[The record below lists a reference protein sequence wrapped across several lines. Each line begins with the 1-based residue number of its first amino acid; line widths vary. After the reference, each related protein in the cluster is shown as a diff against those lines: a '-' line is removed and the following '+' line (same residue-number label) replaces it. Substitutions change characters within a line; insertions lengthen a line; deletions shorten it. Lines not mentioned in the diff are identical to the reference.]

1 MFFNILLILI
11 LALSFPWRSSV
22 FIAPISS
29 IIVFSYFLKKIQ
41 LEKAK
46 LRILSFLL
54 IISISSFFFIKSHY
68 IKDLNKEF
76 KYKLVLT
83 NEIKKNFD
91 LIDRI
96 LTPTD
101 LDYIRMNSGLPVF
114 INWKHHAFRYD
125 QLIEWRKRVDLADNF
140 YQSESFT
147 DQLVNLQKIQKPK
160 RFLIYS

>member
-1 MFFNILLILI
+1 M
-11 LALSFPWRSSV
+11 
-22 FIAPISS
+22 
-29 IIVFSYFLKKIQ
+29 
-41 LEKAK
+41 
-46 LRILSFLL
+46 

-68 IKDLNKEF
+68 IKDLIKEF

-140 YQSESFT
+140 YQSKSFT
-147 DQLVNLQKIQKPK
+147 EQLINLQKFKN
-160 RFLIYS
+160 

>member
-1 MFFNILLILI
+1 M
-11 LALSFPWRSSV
+11 
-22 FIAPISS
+22 
-29 IIVFSYFLKKIQ
+29 
-41 LEKAK
+41 
-46 LRILSFLL
+46 
-54 IISISSFFFIKSHY
+54 
-68 IKDLNKEF
+68 
-76 KYKLVLT
+76 T

-140 YQSESFT
+140 YQSENFT
-147 DQLVNLQKIQKPK
+147 DQLVNLQKIQKTEEVSHI
-160 RFLIYS
+160 LIRKNDLDKKCKDFINHDIFSLVSVSDCYKSKVN